1 MNRQYKIVNTL
12 LKMNYRA
19 KVYANNTDGVK
30 FVWWSLKEK
39 EKERK

>member
-1 MNRQYKIVNTL
+1 MNRQYKTVNTL

-19 KVYANNTDGVK
+19 KVYTNNADGVK

-39 EKERK
+39 ENKRK